1 MSGPVRRVPRDE
13 VRRRLLDAAAEVFA
27 ERGYQ
32 AARLDEV
39 AYAAGFTK
47 GAVYSNFA
55 SKHALLAEL
64 IDQRAR
70 TQMAVSAVEVRA
82 QNRPDMA
89 LDDIAEVLARGIVEQ
104 GTWTRLLTEIAQQAA
119 RDPEVRAVY
128 ADVRRALRAELAAT
142 LTAAC
147 TELGVELT
155 VPAEQL
161 ALTLQSLRLGLA
173 LEHGTDPDRVDQ
185 AAIAPV
191 FASTLHGVIRR
202 PDSAT
207 AQSST
212 GRPDATEIR

>member
-1 MSGPVRRVPRDE
+1 MTEPIPRVPRDE

-32 AARLDEV
+32 AARLDEI

-55 SKHALLAEL
+55 NKHALLAEV
-64 IDQRAR
+64 IEQRAR
-70 TQMAVSAVEVRA
+70 ARMALGAVEVRA
-82 QNRPDMA
+82 RNRPERA
-89 LDDIAEVLARGIVEQ
+89 LDDLAEMLARGIVEQ
-104 GTWTRLLTEIAQQAA
+104 GTWTRLLTELAQQAA

-128 ADVRRALRAELAAT
+128 AGVRRALREEWAAALTGACAEL
-142 LTAAC
+142 
-147 TELGVELT
+147 GIELT

-185 AAIAPV
+185 AAIAAV
-191 FASTLHGVIRR
+191 FASTLRGAIRR
-202 PDSAT
+202 PTSKVSHART
-207 AQSST
+207 
-212 GRPDATEIR
+212 R